1 MTTPSFKNFGFAPG
15 VQGFPKGLVTDSLW
29 ATYSLGNTPVGET
42 FEKALEE
49 FIDSLPTALDI
60 CLSGKDSL
68 LLAHY
73 AQLSGR
79 TINLWWLDIAND
91 PNRAVVTGWAKD
103 LLCEL
108 NIVPISM
115 KESIDFAIAN
125 APVVR
130 VNKPTYLLVPY
141 LFKEMSE
148 YVLIGE
154 GDPEKA
160 PETFSNFVLTPG
172 KLVVNAAE
180 FTYDE
185 SIKAAGLEGCGAA
198 LSATPALVRTSQALT
213 VKNEK
218 GGLTMA
224 PKYRELLKDFAFVEK
239 TDNWAGD
246 RAALNLEI
254 RNAVRAAHP
263 GILSNVTSRVTF
275 SQR

>member
-1 MTTPSFKNFGFAPG
+1 MTPSFKSFGFTPDVPG
-15 VQGFPKGLVTDSLW
+15 FGKGLVTDSLW
-29 ATYSLGNTPVGET
+29 AKYELGNTPTGET

-49 FIDSLPTALDI
+49 FVDSLPTTLDI
-60 CLSGKDSL
+60 CFSGKDSL

-91 PNRAVVTGWAKD
+91 PNRAVVTKWARE

-108 NIVPISM
+108 NIVTLTM
-115 KESIDFAIAN
+115 EEAVKFAVKN
-125 APVVR
+125 APIVR

-141 LFKEMSE
+141 LFPMLENF
-148 YVLIGE
+148 VLIGE
-154 GDPEKA
+154 GDPEKSA
-160 PETFSNFVLTPG
+160 ETFPNFVLTPG

-180 FTYDE
+180 FTYDTSLE
-185 SIKAAGLEGCGAA
+185 AAGLEGYGSA

-213 VKNEK
+213 VKTES

-224 PKYRELLKDFAFVEK
+224 PKYRELLKDFTFVEK

-263 GILSNVTSRVTF
+263 GILSNVTSRVIF
-275 SQR
+275 A